1 MSDLAPAAAEAG
13 ARNRRAFDEES
24 QELYLVLGGHVTDP
38 QGSEFCDPAALDLRG
53 VYASYDSAFEAW
65 RSAAQATVDDAM
77 MKYVI
82 TRLR

>member
-1 MSDLAPAAAEAG
+1 MSDLAPAAEAG

-38 QGSEFCDPAALDLRG
+38 QGSEFADPAALDLRG
-53 VYASYDSAFEAW
+53 VYASYGTALKAW

-82 TRLR
+82 ARLR

>member
-1 MSDLAPAAAEAG
+1 MSDPAPAAEAG
-13 ARNRRAFDEES
+13 ARNRRAFDAES

-38 QGSEFCDPAALDLRG
+38 QGSEFSDPATLDLRG
-53 VYASYDSAFEAW
+53 VYASYATAFEAW

-82 TRLR
+82 ARLR

>member
-1 MSDLAPAAAEAG
+1 MSDLATNPALAG
-13 ARNRRAFDEES
+13 APPRRAFDRES

-38 QGSEFCDPAALDLRG
+38 QGAEFSDPAAVDLRG
-53 VYASYDSAFEAW
+53 LFATYDKAFEAW

-82 TRLR
+82 ARLR

>member
-38 QGSEFCDPAALDLRG
+38 QGSEFADPAALDLRG
-53 VYASYDSAFEAW
+53 VYASYGTALKAW
-65 RSAAQATVDDAM
+65 RAAAQATVDDAM

-82 TRLR
+82 ARLR